1 MHIPLAGSLHKYTGR
16 CLCLLNSFLLPS
28 SFCNNNNNNK
38 KTNKEEKLN
47 PLKLSTS
54 KKREGCRRS
63 DAIRPLEAGGSMLP
77 VPSGTC
83 KDTWA
88 FAALQSWE
96 DCGNVAFSSRNR
108 VPQGD
113 KERVAHPWFLVC
125 QSHFYI
131 LFGYWFSIFIP
142 YIVHL
147 VQEKMDSPSK
157 CALLAGLWWKIM
169 SVFHLKD
176 ASD

>member
-1 MHIPLAGSLHKYTGR
+1 MII
-16 CLCLLNSFLLPS
+16 
-28 SFCNNNNNNK
+28 K
-38 KTNKEEKLN
+38 KTNKEEKPN

-54 KKREGCRRS
+54 KNREGCRRTY
-63 DAIRPLEAGGSMLP
+63 ATRPLEAGGSMHP

-83 KDTWA
+83 KDTWG
-88 FAALQSWE
+88 FAALLSWE
-96 DCGNVAFSSRNR
+96 DFGNVAFSSRNK
-108 VPQGD
+108 VLQEA
-113 KERVAHPWFLVC
+113 KERVAHPWFLIC

-131 LFGYWFSIFIP
+131 VFGYWFDIFIP
-142 YIVHL
+142 YVVHL